1 MARALGSVSPEGYPR
16 RVSAA
21 EPVPRESLARRAGAL
36 ATRATRRMEAEHAWF
51 RQLSADERSWVSLVA
66 QAGLSALLTWY
77 DEGAPEG
84 PPPTGAFAAAPR
96 SLAASISLDQALDLT
111 RTAIAT
117 VEESVPELVPGEEVA
132 ALREAVLRYSRDLAF
147 AAAGVYAR
155 AAEQRGGWDAR
166 LESLVVHAV
175 LRGEADDT
183 LASRAAELGW
193 EDVTDVSVVVG
204 RLPDGGSGPAL
215 GALREAAH
223 RLGREV
229 LTAAPGP
236 RLICVLG
243 GSTDPVGDAGQ
254 LTAAFGEG
262 PVVVGPRVPHLFAAG
277 RSARAAL
284 SGMDAAPAWS
294 TAPRPVAADDL
305 LPERALL
312 GEKPARR
319 MLVDRVYLPLRDHP
333 SALLETV
340 QAYLD
345 NGQVL
350 EATARL
356 LFLHPNTVRYRL
368 RRVADTVALDPHTSR
383 DAWVLQVALAL
394 GRITRARPPARR

>member
-1 MARALGSVSPEGYPR
+1 MVRDGTPLAPSPEP
-16 RVSAA
+16 
-21 EPVPRESLARRAGAL
+21 LARRAGAL
-36 ATRATRRMEAEHAWF
+36 AARATRQMESEHAWF
-51 RQLSADERSWVSLVA
+51 RELSADDRSWVSLVA
-66 QAGLSALLTWY
+66 QAGISALLTWY
-77 DEGAPEG
+77 DEGARPG
-84 PPPTGAFAAAPR
+84 PPPGQIFADAPR
-96 SLAASISLDQALDLT
+96 SLASTISLAQALDLS
-111 RTAIAT
+111 RTAITT
-117 VEESVPELVPGEEVA
+117 VEEAVPDLVPEQEVA

-175 LRGEADDT
+175 MRGEADDT

-193 EDVTDVSVVVG
+193 EDVTDVAVIVG
-204 RLPDGGSGPAL
+204 RLPDGESGPAL
-215 GALREAAH
+215 STLREAA
-223 RLGREV
+223 RRIGREA
-229 LTAAPGP
+229 LTAVQGT

-243 GSTDPVGDAGQ
+243 GSTEPVEDAAG
-254 LTAAFGEG
+254 LTTAFGAG

-284 SGMDAAPAWS
+284 SGLDAAPAWA
-294 TAPRPVAADDL
+294 TAPRPVAADEL

-312 GEKPARR
+312 GETPARR
-319 MLVDRVYLPLRDHP
+319 MLVDRVYVPLRDHQ
-333 SALLETV
+333 SALLGTV

-345 NGQVL
+345 TGMVL

-368 RRVADTVALDPHTSR
+368 RRVGETVGLDPHDAR

-394 GRITRARPPARR
+394 GRITRRER

>member
-1 MARALGSVSPEGYPR
+1 
-16 RVSAA
+16 
-21 EPVPRESLARRAGAL
+21 
-36 ATRATRRMEAEHAWF
+36 MEVEHEWF
-51 RQLSADERSWVSLVA
+51 RELSADDRSWVSLVA
-66 QAGLSALLTWY
+66 QAGLNAMLAWY
-77 DEGAPEG
+77 DDGAEGAP
-84 PPPTGAFAAAPR
+84 PPTQAFATAPR
-96 SLAASISLDQALDLT
+96 SLASAISLAHALELT
-111 RTAIAT
+111 FTAIST
-117 VEESVPELVPGEEVA
+117 VEEAVPELVPAEEVP

-147 AAAGVYAR
+147 AAAGAYAR

-175 LRGEADDT
+175 VRGEADDT

-193 EDVTDVSVVVG
+193 EDVTDVAVVVG
-204 RLPDGGSGPAL
+204 RLPEGESTGSLAV
-215 GALREAAH
+215 LRETAR

-229 LTAAPGP
+229 LTAAQGP

-243 GSTDPVGDAGQ
+243 GSTDPLADATA

-277 RSARAAL
+277 RSARAAI

-294 TAPRPVAADDL
+294 TAPRPVAADEL
-305 LPERALL
+305 LAERALL
-312 GEKPARR
+312 GETPARR

-368 RRVADTVALDPHTSR
+368 RRVAETVELDPHTPR

-394 GRITRARPPARR
+394 GRITRPRTNGRS